1 MGAYILVS
9 NVINGETWLHDLGGL
24 GVYYH
29 SDTPFERSDDGYT
42 TECILWMRFIVGAL
56 LSYIFVLLYA

>member
-24 GVYYH
+24 VFTIIQTHPLNEVMMDTQLSVY
-29 SDTPFERSDDGYT
+29 FG
-42 TECILWMRFIVGAL
+42 
-56 LSYIFVLLYA
+56 